1 MEHFN
6 FTLGVGILVAQV
18 ALVFEGICYLINSR
32 KGE

>member
-6 FTLGVGILVAQV
+6 FTLGVGILVAQG
-18 ALVFEGICYLINSR
+18 ALIFEGICRVINSR